1 MSLSPRVRI
10 ALLTV
15 AGLIFTVLALFGASR
30 WMRSGEILGSV
41 TVAGY
46 EVELGGLTPLEAVDI
61 LELVEQERA
70 VEPLAVEI
78 DGKSAAVLPEQLG
91 FELDVE
97 KMIEVAMA
105 RGREGGISD
114 QFRWWLTHLLVT
126 DDLEMIASVDEVA
139 VEAVLAVW
147 DVDVVGDPP
156 VPGGVVIEGITPVAV
171 YPEPGLQIDRSTATN
186 RLLSAATA
194 PVPPTVQLDT
204 TIATSRVTR
213 ADVDAAVAR
222 AELWLSS
229 PVELSANDVTIDFSV
244 VELANAF
251 VSSVVDGRVEM
262 GFDPAIIG
270 GFLETR
276 RGVLE
281 APPVNAELVIDGYLV
296 EIVPGRNGTLIDPE
310 ATAEAL
316 VAAASSVRRQ
326 GQLPFVEGAEPE
338 VTTTDLEALGIRH
351 LVSEF
356 TTYHPCCQNR
366 VTNIHLF
373 ADIVDG
379 AIVLPGE
386 TFALNEHV
394 GERTTER
401 GFLEDGT
408 IIQGELVPT
417 VGGGVSQFATTF
429 YNAVFWGGYE
439 DIEHKPHS
447 FFINRYPE
455 GIEATISWQQPELAF
470 RNDSDSGILIK
481 TSYTDTSITV
491 HFYGSNDGRILVG
504 DHSSGSTNI
513 RLIAEGGP
521 NARRVSATTS
531 GRFNPT
537 EPVTEYRANPTLEV
551 DEVDQLQSP
560 SAGWTVIVTR
570 TIDQG
575 GTQTE
580 QSWTVRYIARRE
592 ILAVHPC
599 KMPNAT
605 DPCPEPT
612 TTTTLPPDTTTTAP
626 PDEG

>member
-1 MSLSPRVRI
+1 MTMSPRVRI

-30 WMRSGEILGSV
+30 WMRSGEILGSL
-41 TVAGY
+41 TVAGH
-46 EVELGGLTPLEAVDI
+46 EVELGSLTPIEAGEI
-61 LELVEQERA
+61 LAVIEQERSA
-70 VEPLAVEI
+70 EPLAVEI
-78 DGKSAAVLPEQLG
+78 EGRSAAVVPDQLG
-91 FELDVE
+91 FKLDVTE
-97 KMIEVAMA
+97 MIERAMA

-114 QFRWWLTHLLVT
+114 QFRWWLTHLLGT
-126 DDLEMIASVDEVA
+126 DELEMVASVDSEA

-147 DVDVVGDPP
+147 DVDVVGEPP
-156 VPGGVVIEGITPVAV
+156 VPGGVVIEGTTPVPV
-171 YPEPGLQIDRSTATN
+171 YQETGLQIDRSTASD
-186 RLLSAATA
+186 RLLAAAVA
-194 PVPPTVQLDT
+194 PQPPTVQLDT
-204 TIATSRVTR
+204 VIANSRVTR

-229 PVELSANDVTIDFSV
+229 PVELAAGDVTIEFSV
-244 VELANAF
+244 IELANAF
-251 VSSVVDGRVEM
+251 VSTVVEGRVEL
-262 GFDPAIIG
+262 GFDPGIVG

-276 RGVLE
+276 RGTIE
-281 APPVNAELVIDGYLV
+281 APPANATFVINGYFV
-296 EIVPGRNGTLIDPE
+296 EVVPGRSGTLIDPE

-338 VTTTDLEALGIRH
+338 LTTADLEALNVRH

-373 ADIVDG
+373 ADLVDG
-379 AIVLPGE
+379 AIVLPGQ
-386 TFALNEHV
+386 TFRLNDHV

-408 IIQGELVPT
+408 IVRGELVPT

-439 DIEHKPHS
+439 EIEHKPHS
-447 FFINRYPE
+447 FFISRYPE

-470 RNDSDSGILIK
+470 RNDSASAILIK
-481 TSYTDTSITV
+481 TAYTDTSITV
-491 HFYGSNDGRILVG
+491 RFYGSNDGRILVG
-504 DHSSGSTNI
+504 DHASGSTNI
-513 RLIAEGGP
+513 RLIDEGGP
-521 NARRVSATTS
+521 NARRVSARTG

-537 EPVTEYRANPTLEV
+537 EPVTEYRADPTLEV
-551 DEVDQLQSP
+551 DEVNQLQSP
-560 SAGWTVIVTR
+560 STGWTVTVTR
-570 TIDQG
+570 VIDQG

-599 KMPNAT
+599 KIPDAT
-605 DPCPEPT
+605 EPCPEPS
-612 TTTTLPPDTTTTAP
+612 TTTTLPPETTTTAP
-626 PDEG
+626 PDDA